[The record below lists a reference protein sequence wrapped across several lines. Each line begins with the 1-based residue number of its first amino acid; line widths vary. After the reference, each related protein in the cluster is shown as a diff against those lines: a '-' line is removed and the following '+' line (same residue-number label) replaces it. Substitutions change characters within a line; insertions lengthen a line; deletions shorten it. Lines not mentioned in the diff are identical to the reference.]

1 MQQCEDNNIEKS
13 ENLKRMFVELVLQTR
28 KIYLE
33 HHEKNPGFFSLVV
46 IYIYIHPIQYV
57 PVLKYLIS
65 SNILQRTL
73 ILLY

>member
-13 ENLKRMFVELVLQTR
+13 ENLKRIFVELVLQTR

-46 IYIYIHPIQYV
+46 IFIYIY
-57 PVLKYLIS
+57 S
-65 SNILQRTL
+65 SYTTCTSIEIFNFV
-73 ILLY
+73 